1 MLFKT
6 VAQAFASIEKI
17 SERLKITTELSHLF
31 ADATPHEAEI
41 LVNVSLGQ
49 LYPVY
54 KPTQFLIG
62 EKVMVEI
69 LAEFFSLPSEMVQKK
84 TDRLSNVFSLFS
96 SSNISFDKGY
106 SIIDVFEALV
116 GLEKIV
122 GTGSVEIRIK
132 HLITLLLSVDAQSAD
147 FIVRIIIGKLRLGFS
162 HMTIIDALSKL
173 YDDSKKARIAIEY
186 AYTISADLGGIA
198 FRLKEEGLDG
208 IKNMAISIGTP
219 IVPAAAERVT
229 VLSEIIERI
238 NPVIVQPK
246 YDGMRVQIHC
256 SWTKQT
262 PKIFMFSRHLH
273 TISDMFPEFF
283 NFLSQYKGPWKD
295 VIFEGEVIAYDSN
308 TGMILP
314 FQETAKRKRK
324 YNITNIMEEI
334 PLKMIA
340 FDILYSNGQ
349 SCFFK
354 QHKERRAELAAFV
367 QSLHSHDL
375 ITVIEEIITTDESTV
390 SNYFYQQ
397 LDKGLEGII
406 AKKTDAPYT
415 PGKRNFNWIK
425 FKRSNSSHLNDT
437 IDGVIVGY
445 YYGKGRRAGFGI
457 GALLVAIFNS
467 NNDCFETIAKVGTG
481 LSDQDWIALK
491 KNVDECAVFEKPK
504 EVICNNLLYPDVWV
518 VPQIIVMIKADE
530 ITLSSMHTAGKGS
543 DRSQGYALRFPRFV
557 QLIEDKKIDQ
567 ITTAHEIEH
576 LYRIQKNKSF

>member
-31 ADATPHEAEI
+31 ADATPYEAEI

-49 LYPVY
+49 LYPIY

-69 LAEFFSLPSEMVQKK
+69 LSEFFSLPSEIVQKK
-84 TDRLSNVFSLFS
+84 TDRLSNVFPLFL

-106 SIIDVFEALV
+106 SIIDVFDALV

-208 IKNMAISIGTP
+208 IKKMAITIGTP

-238 NPVIVQPK
+238 NPVVIQPK

-256 SWTKQT
+256 SWNTKK
-262 PKIFMFSRHLH
+262 PEIFMFSRHLH
-273 TISDMFPEFF
+273 NISDMFPEFF

-295 VIFEGEVIAYDSN
+295 VIFEGEVIAYDPN
-308 TGMILP
+308 TGTVLP

-354 QHKERRAELAAFV
+354 EHKERRAELIAFM

-375 ITVIEEIITTDESTV
+375 ITVIEEIIATDESTV
-390 SNYFYQQ
+390 SDYFYLQ

-406 AKKTDAPYT
+406 AKKTDASYT

-425 FKRSNSSHLNDT
+425 FKRSNNSHLQDT
-437 IDGVIVGY
+437 IDAVIVGY
-445 YYGKGRRAGFGI
+445 YYGKGKRAVFGI
-457 GALLVAIFNS
+457 GALLVAVFNKE
-467 NNDCFETIAKVGTG
+467 NDYFETIAKVGTG
-481 LSDQDWIALK
+481 VSDQEWIALK
-491 KNVDECAVFEKPK
+491 KHLDQYVVSQKPK
-504 EVICNNLLYPDVWV
+504 EVICDKTLDPDFWV
-518 VPQIIVMIKADE
+518 VPQMVIMVKADE
-530 ITLSSMHTAGKGS
+530 ITLSFLHAAGKKTKNT
-543 DRSQGYALRFPRFV
+543 QGYALRFPRFIQFV
-557 QLIEDKKIDQ
+557 QDKDLDQ
-567 ITTAHEIEH
+567 ITTTDEIER
-576 LYRIQKNKSF
+576 LYNMQII